1 MKISML
7 KSISFKVAQFA
18 LIVGCLTLGYS
29 TKASAEVNMKLLN
42 SVVKSCQYNPPKD
55 NSLFGVDKDVR
66 VCVQARYRYTL
77 FMSKYNGLKNLGD
90 LRPGFPNSLA
100 IYRLASNSLSP
111 QEFLDCMVSKDV
123 DSSECSIVPKILAIY
138 YGSFLGLVCS
148 SCFEAYLSAGSNW
161 PQSMTKDLINWFYE
175 LDKPSRKLV
184 ADSLSNSEFMELSN
198 NEAEEARQLYSKIK
212 EKVDRETQEQKR
224 RDLLN

>member
-1 MKISML
+1 MMKISML

-100 IYRLASNSLSP
+100 IYRLAYGGLSP
-111 QEFLDCMVSKDV
+111 QQFLDCMVRKNAG
-123 DSSECSIVPKILAIY
+123 SSECSRVVNVL
-138 YGSFLGLVCS
+138 SQSESLGRVCS
-148 SCFEAYLSAGSNW
+148 SCFDAYLSADSNW
-161 PQSMTKDLINWFYE
+161 GKSMTKDLINWFYE
-175 LDKPSRKLV
+175 LNKPNRKLV
-184 ADSLSNSEFMELSN
+184 VDSFSNRNILNAAN
-198 NEAEEARQLYSKIK
+198 NEANEARQLYLKIK
-212 EKVDRETQEQKR
+212 EKVNRETQEQKR
-224 RDLLN
+224 RDLLQ